1 MPGPSSLPP
10 VPVAKPLP
18 VNGVPDPERQIIVA
32 SVSPDDPE
40 LSGYTEWIAS
50 SLREFDEVEIVGVD
64 PALANCV
71 SIILILEN
79 SGIATRHG
87 MHPKLFLTFE
97 YFDIYDFKKEIDTTT
112 FQAPDKSPKSCIKVT
127 VRRGPAL
134 VQELEQKQRIKL
146 SKPKSA

>member
-18 VNGVPDPERQIIVA
+18 LNGVPDPERQIIVA
-32 SVSPDDPE
+32 SVGPDDPE

-71 SIILILEN
+71 SVILILEN
-79 SGIATRHG
+79 SGIATRHE
-87 MHPKLFLTFE
+87 L
-97 YFDIYDFKKEIDTTT
+97 DTTT